1 MSNFIFGAQTY
12 IPPLGNDVDFSF
24 STDRNIGVKSK
35 VDVIF
40 VTGLFQSYKI
50 SISTKINV
58 KINVVARQPLQ
69 IRFDTPWLNAVSP
82 IKIHFNDAPIIID
95 TTFGIEVGLG
105 WFALDPVEQALLLAE
120 FATDHELQLDGV
132 WESYNATEVA
142 IDGAWDAKNA
152 TDHELTIPWL
162 FNPETRVNTAVRWAL
177 PNDHQIAISFDWSTP
192 QYHGTNTVIRWLDI
206 AAEQLH
212 TDVAWRNG
220 PELEISQLL
229 QYQGWVV
236 DAEQSIAWGPH
247 SPRWIC
253 STKYRPPVGR
263 VTLRFNDLLGAQANP
278 IVLRFTPSPEYCYYD
293 DGGGVIDG
301 PPVLPPFDFKIPIEP
316 QIRRYYLMQPTIT
329 CVRVSDSLPIVI
341 TSVSI
346 SHSRGQWAR
355 AVSLEFSSRIDAER
369 AHNELLLISIN
380 GYEFYAIAE
389 QPSVSKVFG
398 SATYNSTGRSRVAEL
413 AAPYKLPIS
422 YTNTVARSFAG
433 LLGDLLQNTG
443 WIVELNGITDF
454 TIPAGAFSVGNKTP
468 IEAVAEAVG
477 QLGCMILTDDA
488 AKKLTIVPRWP
499 TAPWE
504 MATAVPDLALHD
516 AVINS
521 YSDSVSRNP
530 LCNVVWLRGEQQGID
545 AKVKRAGSA
554 GNIPAADITAQL
566 IVDNQAARVAGTMAL
581 AETGDKLSVNL
592 SMPVMADLPPATP
605 GMLVGVTI
613 NSEVFKGV
621 CDSWTIR
628 ASISDRGDI
637 DIEQSITLISP
648 LES

>member
-1 MSNFIFGAQTY
+1 MAIILRFTKPWVSATSPISLRFGDDTPAVTVAVSVT
-12 IPPLGNDVDFSF
+12 IPVTVVVDFAV
-24 STDRNIGVKSK
+24 N
-35 VDVIF
+35 VIP
-40 VTGLFQSYKI
+40 V
-50 SISTKINV
+50 
-58 KINVVARQPLQ
+58 
-69 IRFDTPWLNAVSP
+69 
-82 IKIHFNDAPIIID
+82 D
-95 TTFGIEVGLG
+95 TTFGIEIGIS
-105 WFALDPVEQALLLAE
+105 WFALDAVEQALLLAE
-120 FATDHELQLDGV
+120 FAADHEIQFKSAYTSDVPSSVDHSIAYRTDESIGLHADFV
-132 WESYNATEVA
+132 WLINDEMR
-142 IDGAWDAKNA
+142 
-152 TDHELTIPWL
+152 TD
-162 FNPETRVNTAVRWAL
+162 TAVSW
-177 PNDHQIAISFDWSTP
+177 QIPESHGTAISFDWNTP
-192 QYHGTNTVIRWLDI
+192 VDHMYNTVINWLDI
-206 AAEQLH
+206 AAHQSNIDVSWIDAKQQQ
-212 TDVAWRNG
+212 TDLIIKYSGLA
-220 PELEISQLL
+220 
-229 QYQGWVV
+229 V
-236 DAEQSIAWGPH
+236 DTEQSIKWGFH
-247 SPRWIC
+247 EPRWVC
-253 STKYRPPVGR
+253 STKYRPPVGK
-263 VTLRFNDLLGAQANP
+263 VTLRFNEPLSTQPTP
-278 IVLRFTPSPEYCYYD
+278 IVLRFTVSPNYCYWD
-293 DGGGVIDG
+293 DGGGLIDSN
-301 PPVLPPFDFKIPIEP
+301 PVLPPFDFKIPIEP

-329 CVRVSDSLPIVI
+329 CVRVSDDLPIVI
-341 TSVSI
+341 SSVNI

-398 SATYNSTGRSRVAEL
+398 SATYSSTGRSRVAEL
-413 AAPYKLPIS
+413 AAPYKLPLS
-422 YTNTVARSFAG
+422 YTNATARSFAG

-443 WIVELNGITDF
+443 WTVELNGITDF

-488 AKKLTIVPRWP
+488 AKKLIIVPRWP

-516 AVINS
+516 AVITS

-530 LCNVVWLRGEQQGID
+530 LCNVVWLRGEQQGIS

-554 GNIPAADITAQL
+554 GNIPAADISAQL
-566 IVDNQAARVAGTMAL
+566 IVDNQAARVAGTNAL

-592 SMPVMADLPPATP
+592 SMPVMSDLPPATP

>member
-1 MSNFIFGAQTY
+1 MAVTLRFSKLAKPKTSPITLTFGDDGIA
-12 IPPLGNDVDFSF
+12 LSF
-24 STDRNIGVKSK
+24 D
-35 VDVIF
+35 
-40 VTGLFQSYKI
+40 
-50 SISTKINV
+50 
-58 KINVVARQPLQ
+58 QPWLAKTSP
-69 IRFDTPWLNAVSP
+69 ITLRFDGS
-82 IKIHFNDAPIIID
+82 DD
-95 TTFGIEVGLG
+95 TGEPEPERVPQVLGIAVGLG
-105 WFALDPVEQALLLAE
+105 WQAIAAIEQHIALNHHASKAEQRIVTAWQGDKVEV
-120 FATDHELQLDGV
+120 H
-132 WESYNATEVA
+132 NRM
-142 IDGAWDAKNA
+142 AWAS
-152 TDHELTIPWL
+152 HPLG
-162 FNPETRVNTAVRWAL
+162 TRVAMPWQVRLRHTRQISLRWSLPLIRESRTAIAWRLGTPHQTRTKIGYHCYPAVYLRTRANWLTGPQCQGITHLAWQGDSVKTATNVQWGYPRPRWVCS
-177 PNDHQIAISFDWSTP
+177 D
-192 QYHGTNTVIRWLDI
+192 RWLDF
-206 AAEQLH
+206 APK
-212 TDVAWRNG
+212 G
-220 PELEISQLL
+220 
-229 QYQGWVV
+229 
-236 DAEQSIAWGPH
+236 
-247 SPRWIC
+247 
-253 STKYRPPVGR
+253 K
-263 VTLRFNDLLGAQANP
+263 VTLLFDKPLVPKAAPITLQFDQVPMVCHWDNGGGPINANP
-278 IVLRFTPSPEYCYYD
+278 T
-293 DGGGVIDG
+293 
-301 PPVLPPFDFKIPIEP
+301 LPNLDFKIPIEP
-316 QIRRYYLMQPTIT
+316 QIRRYYLMQPTLT
-329 CVRVSDSLPIVI
+329 CMRVSDNLPIVV
-341 TSVSI
+341 SNVSI
-346 SHSRGQWAR
+346 SQSRGQWAR
-355 AVSLEFSSRIDAER
+355 SLSLEFSSRIDAER
-369 AHNELLLISIN
+369 AHNELLLITIN

-422 YTNTVARSFAG
+422 YTNASARSFAG

-499 TAPWE
+499 TAPWA

-516 AVINS
+516 AVITS

-530 LCNVVWLRGEQQGID
+530 LCNVVWLRGEQHGIS

-554 GNIPAADITAQL
+554 GNIPAADISAQL
-566 IVDNQAARVAGTMAL
+566 IVDNQAARVAGTNAL

-592 SMPVMADLPPATP
+592 SMPVMADLPPAIP

-628 ASISDRGDI
+628 ATVSDRGDI

>member
-1 MSNFIFGAQTY
+1 
-12 IPPLGNDVDFSF
+12 
-24 STDRNIGVKSK
+24 
-35 VDVIF
+35 
-40 VTGLFQSYKI
+40 
-50 SISTKINV
+50 
-58 KINVVARQPLQ
+58 
-69 IRFDTPWLNAVSP
+69 
-82 IKIHFNDAPIIID
+82 
-95 TTFGIEVGLG
+95 
-105 WFALDPVEQALLLAE
+105 
-120 FATDHELQLDGV
+120 
-132 WESYNATEVA
+132 
-142 IDGAWDAKNA
+142 
-152 TDHELTIPWL
+152 
-162 FNPETRVNTAVRWAL
+162 
-177 PNDHQIAISFDWSTP
+177 
-192 QYHGTNTVIRWLDI
+192 
-206 AAEQLH
+206 
-212 TDVAWRNG
+212 
-220 PELEISQLL
+220 
-229 QYQGWVV
+229 
-236 DAEQSIAWGPH
+236 
-247 SPRWIC
+247 
-253 STKYRPPVGR
+253 
-263 VTLRFNDLLGAQANP
+263 
-278 IVLRFTPSPEYCYYD
+278 
-293 DGGGVIDG
+293 
-301 PPVLPPFDFKIPIEP
+301 
-316 QIRRYYLMQPTIT
+316 MQPTIT
-329 CVRVSDSLPIVI
+329 CVRVSDDLPIVI
-341 TSVSI
+341 SSVNI

-398 SATYNSTGRSRVAEL
+398 SATYSSTGRSRVAEL
-413 AAPYKLPIS
+413 AAPYKLPLS
-422 YTNTVARSFAG
+422 YTNATARSFAG
-433 LLGDLLQNTG
+433 LLGDLLQTTG
-443 WIVELNGITDF
+443 WTVELSGIPDF

-516 AVINS
+516 AVITS

-530 LCNVVWLRGEQQGID
+530 LCNVVWLRGEQQGIS

-554 GNIPAADITAQL
+554 GNIPAADISAQL
-566 IVDNQAARVAGTMAL
+566 IVDNQAARVAGTNAL

-605 GMLVGVTI
+605 GMLIGVTI

-628 ASISDRGDI
+628 ATVSERGDI

>member
-1 MSNFIFGAQTY
+1 MAIILRFTKPWVSATSPITLRFGDDTPAVTVAVGVT
-12 IPPLGNDVDFSF
+12 IPVTIVVDFA
-24 STDRNIGVKSK
+24 V
-35 VDVIF
+35 
-40 VTGLFQSYKI
+40 
-50 SISTKINV
+50 
-58 KINVVARQPLQ
+58 
-69 IRFDTPWLNAVSP
+69 NAIPV
-82 IKIHFNDAPIIID
+82 D
-95 TTFGIEVGLG
+95 TTFGIEIGIS
-105 WFALDPVEQALLLAE
+105 WFALDAVEQALLLAE
-120 FATDHELQLDGV
+120 FAADHEIQFESAYTSDVPSSVDHSIAYRTHESIGLHADFV
-132 WESYNATEVA
+132 WLINDEMR
-142 IDGAWDAKNA
+142 
-152 TDHELTIPWL
+152 TD
-162 FNPETRVNTAVRWAL
+162 TAVSW
-177 PNDHQIAISFDWSTP
+177 QIPESHGTAISFDWNTP
-192 QYHGTNTVIRWLDI
+192 VDHMYNTVINWLDI
-206 AAEQLH
+206 AAHQSNIDVSWIDGKQH
-212 TDVAWRNG
+212 QTDLIIKYSGLA
-220 PELEISQLL
+220 
-229 QYQGWVV
+229 V
-236 DAEQSIAWGPH
+236 DTEQSIKWGFH
-247 SPRWIC
+247 EPRWVC
-253 STKYRPPVGR
+253 STKYRPPVGK
-263 VTLRFNDLLGAQANP
+263 VTLRFNEPLGATANP
-278 IVLRFTPSPEYCYYD
+278 VVLRFTASPNYCYWD
-293 DGGGVIDG
+293 DGGGLIDSS
-301 PPVLPPFDFKIPIEP
+301 PVLPSLDFKIPIEP

-329 CVRVSDSLPIVI
+329 CVRVSDDLPIVI
-341 TSVSI
+341 SSVNI

-398 SATYNSTGRSRVAEL
+398 SATYSSTGRSRVAEL
-413 AAPYKLPIS
+413 AAPYKLPLS
-422 YTNTVARSFAG
+422 YTNATARSFAG
-433 LLGDLLQNTG
+433 LLGDLLQTTG
-443 WIVELNGITDF
+443 WTVELSGIPDF

-504 MATAVPDLALHD
+504 MAAAVPDLALHD
-516 AVINS
+516 AVITS

-530 LCNVVWLRGEQQGID
+530 LCNVVWLRGEQQGIS

-554 GNIPAADITAQL
+554 GNIPAADISAQL
-566 IVDNQAARVAGTMAL
+566 IVDNQAARVAGTNAL

-605 GMLVGVTI
+605 GMLIGVTI

-628 ASISDRGDI
+628 ATVSERGDI

>member
-1 MSNFIFGAQTY
+1 MAIILRFTKPWVSATSPITLRFGDDTPAVTVAVGVT
-12 IPPLGNDVDFSF
+12 IPVTIVVDFA
-24 STDRNIGVKSK
+24 V
-35 VDVIF
+35 
-40 VTGLFQSYKI
+40 
-50 SISTKINV
+50 
-58 KINVVARQPLQ
+58 
-69 IRFDTPWLNAVSP
+69 NAIPV
-82 IKIHFNDAPIIID
+82 D
-95 TTFGIEVGLG
+95 TTFGIEIGIS
-105 WFALDPVEQALLLAE
+105 WFALDAVEQALLLAE
-120 FATDHELQLDGV
+120 FAADHEIQFESAYTSDVPSSVDHSIAYRTHESIGLHADFV
-132 WESYNATEVA
+132 WLISDEMR
-142 IDGAWDAKNA
+142 
-152 TDHELTIPWL
+152 TD
-162 FNPETRVNTAVRWAL
+162 TAVSW
-177 PNDHQIAISFDWSTP
+177 QIPESHGTAISFDWNTP
-192 QYHGTNTVIRWLDI
+192 VDHMYNTVINWLDI
-206 AAEQLH
+206 AAHQSNIDVSWIDGKQH
-212 TDVAWRNG
+212 QTDLIIKYSGLA
-220 PELEISQLL
+220 
-229 QYQGWVV
+229 V
-236 DAEQSIAWGPH
+236 DTEQSIKWGFH
-247 SPRWIC
+247 EPRWVC
-253 STKYRPPVGR
+253 STKYRPPVGK
-263 VTLRFNDLLGAQANP
+263 VTLRFNEPLGATANP
-278 IVLRFTPSPEYCYYD
+278 VVLRFTASPNYCYWD
-293 DGGGVIDG
+293 DGGGLIDSS
-301 PPVLPPFDFKIPIEP
+301 PVLPSLDFKIPIEP

-329 CVRVSDSLPIVI
+329 CVRVSDDLPIVI
-341 TSVSI
+341 SSVNI

-398 SATYNSTGRSRVAEL
+398 SATYSSTGRSRVAEL
-413 AAPYKLPIS
+413 AAPYKLPLS
-422 YTNTVARSFAG
+422 YTNATARSFAG
-433 LLGDLLQNTG
+433 LLGDLLQTTG
-443 WIVELNGITDF
+443 WTVELSGIPDF

-516 AVINS
+516 AVITS

-530 LCNVVWLRGEQQGID
+530 LCNVVWLRGEQQGIS

-554 GNIPAADITAQL
+554 GNIPAADISAQL
-566 IVDNQAARVAGTMAL
+566 IVDNQAARVAGTNAL

-605 GMLVGVTI
+605 GMLIGVTI

-628 ASISDRGDI
+628 ATVSERGDI

>member
-1 MSNFIFGAQTY
+1 MAIILRFTKPWVSATSPITLRFGDDTPAVTVAVGVT
-12 IPPLGNDVDFSF
+12 IPVTIVVDFA
-24 STDRNIGVKSK
+24 V
-35 VDVIF
+35 
-40 VTGLFQSYKI
+40 
-50 SISTKINV
+50 
-58 KINVVARQPLQ
+58 
-69 IRFDTPWLNAVSP
+69 NAIPV
-82 IKIHFNDAPIIID
+82 D
-95 TTFGIEVGLG
+95 TTFGIEIGIS
-105 WFALDPVEQALLLAE
+105 WFALDAVEQALLLAE
-120 FATDHELQLDGV
+120 FAADHEIQFESAYTSDVPSSVDHSIAYRTDESIGLHADFV
-132 WESYNATEVA
+132 WLINDEMR
-142 IDGAWDAKNA
+142 
-152 TDHELTIPWL
+152 TD
-162 FNPETRVNTAVRWAL
+162 TAVSW
-177 PNDHQIAISFDWSTP
+177 QIPESHGTAISFDWNTP
-192 QYHGTNTVIRWLDI
+192 VDHMYNTVINWLDI
-206 AAEQLH
+206 AAHQSNIDVSWIDAKQQQ
-212 TDVAWRNG
+212 TDLIIKYSGLA
-220 PELEISQLL
+220 
-229 QYQGWVV
+229 V
-236 DAEQSIAWGPH
+236 DTEQSIKWGFH
-247 SPRWIC
+247 EPRWVC
-253 STKYRPPVGR
+253 STKYRQPVGK
-263 VTLRFNDLLGAQANP
+263 VTLRFNEPLSTQPTP
-278 IVLRFTPSPEYCYYD
+278 IVLRFTVSPNYCYWD
-293 DGGGVIDG
+293 DGGGLIDSS
-301 PPVLPPFDFKIPIEP
+301 PVLPPFDFKIPIEP

-329 CVRVSDSLPIVI
+329 CVRVSDDLPIVI
-341 TSVSI
+341 SSVNI

-369 AHNELLLISIN
+369 AHNELLLITIN

-398 SATYNSTGRSRVAEL
+398 SATYSSTGRSRVAEL
-413 AAPYKLPIS
+413 AAPYKLPLS
-422 YTNTVARSFAG
+422 YTNATARSFAG
-433 LLGDLLQNTG
+433 LLGDLLQTTG
-443 WIVELNGITDF
+443 WTVELSGIPDF

-504 MATAVPDLALHD
+504 IATAVPDLALHD
-516 AVINS
+516 AVITS

-530 LCNVVWLRGEQQGID
+530 LCNVVWLRGEQQGIS

-554 GNIPAADITAQL
+554 GNIPAADISAQL
-566 IVDNQAARVAGTMAL
+566 IVDNQAARVAGTNAL

>member
-1 MSNFIFGAQTY
+1 MTAITINFSGPWLSARSPITVNFGDEPTPEVPEVPISPGTIGIMCGIGIAVGPSVAQLVSIESATQSHATQ
-12 IPPLGNDVDFSF
+12 IRPQWQVGHVAQMVTAAWQAKALMGITASVVWRWNQLVPCN
-24 STDRNIGVKSK
+24 
-35 VDVIF
+35 VDVLWL
-40 VTGLFQSYKI
+40 VPNLHAVQATSLWLSPESVQTS
-50 SISTKINV
+50 
-58 KINVVARQPLQ
+58 VAMPWRQPAATAQIIALGLLQ
-69 IRFDTPWLNAVSP
+69 
-82 IKIHFNDAPIIID
+82 
-95 TTFGIEVGLG
+95 G
-105 WFALDPVEQALLLAE
+105 
-120 FATDHELQLDGV
+120 ELV
-132 WESYNATEVA
+132 ATEVKLA
-142 IDGAWDAKNA
+142 HSN
-152 TDHELTIPWL
+152 
-162 FNPETRVNTAVRWAL
+162 
-177 PNDHQIAISFDWSTP
+177 
-192 QYHGTNTVIRWLDI
+192 IR
-206 AAEQLH
+206 AAG
-212 TDVAWRNG
+212 DM
-220 PELEISQLL
+220 
-229 QYQGWVV
+229 QGIV
-236 DAEQSIAWGPH
+236 WGPH
-247 SPRWIC
+247 AARWVC
-253 STKYRPPVGR
+253 SSKYRPPKGK
-263 VTLRFNDLLGAQANP
+263 VTINFSDPWKDAASP
-278 IVLRFTPSPEYCYYD
+278 IVLNFTPSPNICYWD
-293 DGGGVIDG
+293 DGGGLIG
-301 PPVLPPFDFKIPIEP
+301 TNPSLPNIDFKIPIEP
-316 QIRRYYLMQPTIT
+316 QIRRYYLMQPTVT
-329 CVRVSDSLPIVI
+329 CTRVSDGTVIVI
-341 TSVSI
+341 SSVSI

-422 YTNTVARSFAG
+422 YTNTTARSFAG

-443 WIVELNGITDF
+443 WTVQLNGITDF

-468 IEAVAEAVG
+468 IEAVSEAVG

-499 TAPWE
+499 TAPWA

-516 AVINS
+516 AVITS

-530 LCNVVWLRGEQQGID
+530 LCNVVWLRGEQHGIS

-554 GNIPAADITAQL
+554 GNIPAADISAQL
-566 IVDNQAARVAGTMAL
+566 IVDNQAARVAGTNAL

-628 ASISDRGDI
+628 ATVSERGDI

>member
-1 MSNFIFGAQTY
+1 MAIILRFTKPWVSATSPITLRFGDDTPAVTVAVGVT
-12 IPPLGNDVDFSF
+12 IPVTIVVDFA
-24 STDRNIGVKSK
+24 V
-35 VDVIF
+35 
-40 VTGLFQSYKI
+40 
-50 SISTKINV
+50 
-58 KINVVARQPLQ
+58 
-69 IRFDTPWLNAVSP
+69 NAIPV
-82 IKIHFNDAPIIID
+82 D
-95 TTFGIEVGLG
+95 TTFGIEIGIS
-105 WFALDPVEQALLLAE
+105 WFALDAVEQALLLAE
-120 FATDHELQLDGV
+120 FAADHEIQFESAYTSDVPSSVDHSIAYRTHESIGLHADFV
-132 WESYNATEVA
+132 WLINDEMR
-142 IDGAWDAKNA
+142 
-152 TDHELTIPWL
+152 TD
-162 FNPETRVNTAVRWAL
+162 TAVSW
-177 PNDHQIAISFDWSTP
+177 QIPESHGTAISFDWNTP
-192 QYHGTNTVIRWLDI
+192 VDHMYNTVINWLDI
-206 AAEQLH
+206 AAHQSNIDVSWIDGKQH
-212 TDVAWRNG
+212 QTDLIIKYSGLA
-220 PELEISQLL
+220 
-229 QYQGWVV
+229 V
-236 DAEQSIAWGPH
+236 DTEQSIKWGFH
-247 SPRWIC
+247 EPRWVC
-253 STKYRPPVGR
+253 STKYRPPVGK
-263 VTLRFNDLLGAQANP
+263 VTLRFNEPLGATANP
-278 IVLRFTPSPEYCYYD
+278 VVLRFTASPNYCYWD
-293 DGGGVIDG
+293 DGGGLIDSS
-301 PPVLPPFDFKIPIEP
+301 PVLPSLDFKIPIEP

-329 CVRVSDSLPIVI
+329 CVRVSDDLPIVI
-341 TSVSI
+341 SSVNI

-369 AHNELLLISIN
+369 ARNELLLISIN

-398 SATYNSTGRSRVAEL
+398 SATYSSTGRSRVAEL
-413 AAPYKLPIS
+413 AAPYKLPLS
-422 YTNTVARSFAG
+422 YTNATARSFAG
-433 LLGDLLQNTG
+433 LLGDLLQTTG
-443 WIVELNGITDF
+443 WTVELSGIPDF

-516 AVINS
+516 AVITS

-530 LCNVVWLRGEQQGID
+530 LCNVVWLRGEQQGIS

-554 GNIPAADITAQL
+554 GNIPAADISAQL
-566 IVDNQAARVAGTMAL
+566 IVDNQAARVAGTNAL

-605 GMLVGVTI
+605 GMLIGVTI

-628 ASISDRGDI
+628 ATVSERGDI

>member
-1 MSNFIFGAQTY
+1 MTAT
-12 IPPLGNDVDFSF
+12 V
-24 STDRNIGVKSK
+24 
-35 VDVIF
+35 
-40 VTGLFQSYKI
+40 
-50 SISTKINV
+50 
-58 KINVVARQPLQ
+58 
-69 IRFDTPWLNAVSP
+69 IRFDVSWLNAQSP
-82 IKIHFNDAPIIID
+82 VKIRFTDGPTPEVPEVPISPGTIGIMCGIGIAVGPSVAQLLSIESATRTMSSQIRPKWQVGHVAQMVTAMWQAKTLMGITASVVWRWNNLVPCNLDVLWLVPDLHAVQATSLWLSPEAVQTSVVMPWRQPAATGQIIA
-95 TTFGIEVGLG
+95 LG
-105 WFALDPVEQALLLAE
+105 LLLG
-120 FATDHELQLDGV
+120 ELV
-132 WESYNATEVA
+132 ATEVKLA
-142 IDGAWDAKNA
+142 HSNI
-152 TDHELTIPWL
+152 
-162 FNPETRVNTAVRWAL
+162 
-177 PNDHQIAISFDWSTP
+177 
-192 QYHGTNTVIRWLDI
+192 I
-206 AAEQLH
+206 AAG
-212 TDVAWRNG
+212 DM
-220 PELEISQLL
+220 
-229 QYQGWVV
+229 
-236 DAEQSIAWGPH
+236 QSIAWGPH
-247 SPRWIC
+247 AARWVC
-253 STKYRPPVGR
+253 SSKYRPSKGK
-263 VTLRFNDLLGAQANP
+263 VTINFSEPWKDSASP
-278 IVLRFTPSPEYCYYD
+278 IVINFTPSPNICYWDY
-293 DGGGVIDG
+293 GGGLIG
-301 PPVLPPFDFKIPIEP
+301 TNPSLPNIDFKIPIEP
-316 QIRRYYLMQPTIT
+316 QIRRYYLMQPTVT
-329 CVRVSDSLPIVI
+329 CTRVSDGTVIVI
-341 TSVSI
+341 SSVSI
-346 SHSRGQWAR
+346 SHSRGQWAS
-355 AVSLEFSSRIDAER
+355 AGSLEFSSRIDAER

-413 AAPYKLPIS
+413 SAPYKLPIS
-422 YTNTVARSFAG
+422 YTNASARSFAG

-443 WIVELNGITDF
+443 WTVELNGITDF

-499 TAPWE
+499 TAPWA

-516 AVINS
+516 AVITS

-530 LCNVVWLRGEQQGID
+530 LCNVVWLRGEQHGIS

-554 GNIPAADITAQL
+554 GNIPAADISAQL
-566 IVDNQAARVAGTMAL
+566 IVDNQAARVAGTNAL

-628 ASISDRGDI
+628 ATVSDRGDI